1 MTAASG
7 ARALV
12 GGELLVHGLAQL
24 VDPRGPTSAPL
35 PIVADAF
42 VWIRDGEV
50 AATGPMADLPSEAAG
65 LLAGG
70 DDPRAFDG
78 RGCVGLPGLVDSHT
92 HAVFGAGREQEFE
105 WRLAGSTYA
114 EIAAAG
120 GGILFSVR
128 DLRARSEDELV
139 EISRPRI
146 AEFARFGVTT
156 VEVKSGYG
164 LTVED
169 ELKTLRAVRR
179 LSREQDLPRLVPTF
193 LGAHAIPE
201 EFAADRESYV
211 RLVIDEMLP
220 AVVEED
226 LAVFCD
232 VFCEE
237 GAFTLGES
245 ERILER
251 ATELGLGLKIH
262 AEEFTPQ
269 GGAELAARLQAASA
283 DHLVAIEDPGIA
295 ALAASAT
302 VATLLPGTSLFLKLP
317 RHAPGR
323 ALADA
328 GATLALATDFN
339 PGSSMSQNLPLMV
352 PLACLNLGLTIAEAV
367 RAVTQGGARAVGRP
381 ELGSLAVG
389 SPGDIAV
396 FDTPDVR
403 DLAYHYGVPRSV
415 LVARGGRPLWREER
429 RSSGRPSALLSC
441 RTPRRQE

>member
-1 MTAASG
+1 MTAGSG
-7 ARALV
+7 AP
-12 GGELLVHGLAQL
+12 GGGDLLVHGLAQL

-35 PIVADAF
+35 SIVEDAF

-50 AATGPMADLPSEAAG
+50 AAAGAMADLPSEAAG
-65 LLAGG
+65 LLARG
-70 DDPRAFDG
+70 DPRAFDG
-78 RGCVGLPGLVDSHT
+78 HGCVALPGLVDSHT
-92 HAVFGAGREQEFE
+92 HAVFGGGRAHEFE
-105 WRLAGSTYA
+105 RRLAGSTYA

-139 EISRPRI
+139 ELSRPRI

-179 LSREQDLPRLVPTF
+179 LSGEEDLPRLVPTF
-193 LGAHAIPE
+193 LGAHAIPA
-201 EFAADRESYV
+201 EFAADREAYV

-220 AVVEED
+220 AVVEEG
-226 LAVFCD
+226 LARFCD

-237 GAFTLGES
+237 GAFSLAES
-245 ERILER
+245 ERILGR
-251 ATELGLGLKIH
+251 AGELGLGLKIH
-262 AEEFTPQ
+262 AEEFTPL
-269 GGAELAARLQAASA
+269 GGAELAARLAAASA
-283 DHLVAIEDPGIA
+283 DHLVAIEDRGIA
-295 ALAASAT
+295 ALAGSAT

-328 GATLALATDFN
+328 GATLAVATDFN

-367 RAVTQGGARAVGRP
+367 RAVTRGGALAVGRP
-381 ELGSLAVG
+381 ELGSLSAG
-389 SPGDIAV
+389 SPGDVAV
-396 FDTPDVR
+396 FDTPDIR
-403 DLAYHYGVPRSV
+403 DLAYHYGVPRAV
-415 LVARGGRPLWREER
+415 FVARGGRPVWREEN
-429 RSSGRPSALLSC
+429 RSSGRRSAPLS
-441 RTPRRQE
+441 

>member
-1 MTAASG
+1 VWIREGLVAASG
-7 ARALV
+7 
-12 GGELLVHGLAQL
+12 
-24 VDPRGPTSAPL
+24 S
-35 PIVADAF
+35 
-42 VWIRDGEV
+42 
-50 AATGPMADLPSEAAG
+50 MADMPAEAAG
-65 LLAGG
+65 VLTSG

-78 RGCVGLPGLVDSHT
+78 RGCVALPGLVDSHT
-92 HAVFGAGREQEFE
+92 HAVFGSGRAHEFE
-105 WRLAGSTYA
+105 RRLAGATYA

-139 EISRPRI
+139 AISRPRI

-179 LSREQDLPRLVPTF
+179 LSDDPRLPRLVPTF

-201 EFAADRESYV
+201 EYAAERESYV

-220 AVVEED
+220 AVVEEG
-226 LAVFCD
+226 LADFCD

-237 GAFTLGES
+237 GAFTLAES

-251 ATELGLGLKIH
+251 AAELGLGLKIH
-262 AEEFTPQ
+262 AEEFTPL
-269 GGAELAARLQAASA
+269 GGAALAARIQAASA
-283 DHLVAIEDPGIA
+283 DHLVAIDERGIG
-295 ALAASAT
+295 ALASSDT
-302 VATLLPGTSLFLKLP
+302 VATLLPGTSLFLKLS

-328 GATLALATDFN
+328 GATLAVATDFN

-352 PLACLNLGLTIAEAV
+352 TLACLNLGLTIAEAV
-367 RAVTQGGARAVGRP
+367 RAVTRGGALAVGRP
-381 ELGSLAVG
+381 ELGSLAAG
-389 SPGDIAV
+389 APGDVAV

-403 DLAYHYGVPRSV
+403 DLAYHYAVPRAV
-415 LVARGGRPLWREER
+415 LVARAGIALWRPEGDLAGAQR
-429 RSSGRPSALLSC
+429 RSYLDGRRVKGA
-441 RTPRRQE
+441 TD

>member
-1 MTAASG
+1 MTEAAG
-7 ARALV
+7 TRAPG

-35 PIVADAF
+35 TILEDAF
-42 VWIRDGEV
+42 VWVRGGQV
-50 AATGPMADLPSEAAG
+50 AAAGAMADLPSEAAR
-65 LLAGG
+65 LLGDGG
-70 DDPRAFDG
+70 DPRAFDG
-78 RGCVGLPGLVDSHT
+78 TGCVALPGLVDSHT
-92 HAVFGAGREQEFE
+92 HAVFGRAREHEFE
-105 WRLAGSTYA
+105 RRLAGSTYA

-120 GGILFSVR
+120 GGILFSVL
-128 DLRARSEDELV
+128 DLRARGEDELV

-179 LSREQDLPRLVPTF
+179 LSQDQALPRLVPTF
-193 LGAHAIPE
+193 LGAHAVPGE
-201 EFAADRESYV
+201 HAADRESYV

-220 AVVEED
+220 AVVAEH
-226 LAVFCD
+226 LAEFCD

-237 GAFTLGES
+237 GAFTLAES

-251 ATELGLGLKIH
+251 AGDLGLGLKIH
-262 AEEFTPQ
+262 AEEFTPL
-269 GGAELAARLQAASA
+269 GGAELAARLGATSA
-283 DHLVAIEDPGIA
+283 DHLVAIDERGIA
-295 ALAASAT
+295 ALGASTT
-302 VATLLPGTSLFLKLP
+302 VATLLPGTSLFLKLG

-328 GATLALATDFN
+328 GATLAVATDFN

-352 PLACLNLGLTIAEAV
+352 PLACLNLGLTIPEAV
-367 RAVTQGGARAVGRP
+367 RAVTRGGALALGRP
-381 ELGSLAVG
+381 ELGTFDVG
-389 SPGDIAV
+389 AAGDVAV

-403 DLAYHYGVPRSV
+403 HLAYNYGVPRAV
-415 LVARGGRPLWREER
+415 LVARDGNVLR
-429 RSSGRPSALLSC
+429 RAARQSTRHPTALLS
-441 RTPRRQE
+441 

>member
-1 MTAASG
+1 VTEAAASH
-7 ARALV
+7 RAQ
-12 GGELLVHGLAQL
+12 GGELLVYGLAQL
-24 VDPRGPTSAPL
+24 VDPRGRTSAPL
-35 PIVADAF
+35 SIVEDAF
-42 VWIRDGEV
+42 VWVRDGEV

-65 LLAGG
+65 LLDGG
-70 DDPRAFDG
+70 EDPRAFDG
-78 RGCVGLPGLVDSHT
+78 SGCVALPGLVDAHT
-92 HAVFGAGREQEFE
+92 HAVFGAGREHEFE
-105 WRLAGSTYA
+105 RRLAGSTYA

-128 DLRARSEDELV
+128 DLRSRSEDELV

-169 ELKTLRAVRR
+169 ELKTLRAIRR
-179 LSREQDLPRLVPTF
+179 LSTDEDLPRLVPTF

-201 EFAADRESYV
+201 EYATDRDAYV

-220 AVVEED
+220 TVVEED
-226 LAVFCD
+226 LATFCD

-237 GAFTLGES
+237 GAFTLAES
-245 ERILER
+245 ERVLER
-251 ATELGLGLKIH
+251 AADLGLGLKIH
-262 AEEFTPQ
+262 AEEFTPL
-269 GGAELAARLQAASA
+269 GGAALAARLGAASA
-283 DHLVAIEDPGIA
+283 DHLVAIDERGIA

-323 ALADA
+323 ALADS
-328 GATLALATDFN
+328 GATLAIATDFN

-352 PLACLNLGLTIAEAV
+352 PLACLNLGLTIPEAV
-367 RAVTQGGARAVGRP
+367 RAVTRGGALAVGRP
-381 ELGSLAVG
+381 ELGSLDAG
-389 SPGDIAV
+389 SPGDLAV

-403 DLAYHYGVPRSV
+403 NLAYHYGVPRAV
-415 LVARGGRPLWREER
+415 LVAREGRPLWRTEK
-429 RSSGRPSALLSC
+429 RSSGSRTALLS
-441 RTPRRQE
+441 

>member
-7 ARALV
+7 ARASA

-24 VDPRGPTSAPL
+24 IDPRGPTSAPL
-35 PIVADAF
+35 SIVADAF
-42 VWIRDGEV
+42 VWIRDGEI
-50 AATGPMADLPSEAAG
+50 AATGPMADLPSEAEG
-65 LLAGG
+65 WLAG

-92 HAVFGAGREQEFE
+92 HAVFGAGREHEFE
-105 WRLAGSTYA
+105 RRLAGSTYA

-139 EISRPRI
+139 AISRPRI

-169 ELKTLRAVRR
+169 ELKTLRAVHR
-179 LSREQDLPRLVPTF
+179 LSREEDLPRLVSTF

-211 RLVIDEMLP
+211 RLVVDEMLP

-237 GAFTLGES
+237 GAFTLEES
-245 ERILER
+245 EWILGR
-251 ATELGLGLKIH
+251 AAELGLGLKIH
-262 AEEFTPQ
+262 AEEFTPL
-269 GGAELAARLQAASA
+269 GGAELAARLGAASA

-295 ALAASAT
+295 ALAASGT

-328 GATLALATDFN
+328 GATLAVATDFN

-367 RAVTQGGARAVGRP
+367 RAVTPGGALAV
-381 ELGSLAVG
+381 GSLAVG

-403 DLAYHYGVPRSV
+403 DLAYHYGVPRAV
-415 LVARGGRPLWREER
+415 LVARGGRPLWYEER
-429 RSSGRPSALLSC
+429 RSSGRSSALLS
-441 RTPRRQE
+441 

>member
-1 MTAASG
+1 VTRAADAG
-7 ARALV
+7 APR

-24 VDPRGPTSAPL
+24 VDPRGRTSDPL
-35 PIVADAF
+35 TIIEDAF
-42 VWIRDGEV
+42 VWIRHGDV
-50 AATGPMADLPSEAAG
+50 AATGAMVDLPAEAA
-65 LLAGG
+65 LLLGKG
-70 DDPRAFDG
+70 EDPRVFDG
-78 RGCVGLPGLVDSHT
+78 SGCIALPGLVDSHT
-92 HAVFGAGREQEFE
+92 HAVFGAGRAHEFE
-105 WRLAGSTYA
+105 RRLGGATYQ

-128 DLRARSEDELV
+128 DLRSRSVDDLV

-156 VEVKSGYG
+156 IEVKSGYG

-169 ELKTLRAVRR
+169 ELKTLRAIRR
-179 LSREQDLPRLVPTF
+179 LSDEEDLPRLVPTF
-193 LGAHAIPE
+193 LGAHAIPAE
-201 EFAADRESYV
+201 YAADRESYV

-220 AVVEED
+220 AVVEEG
-226 LAVFCD
+226 LARFCD

-237 GAFTLGES
+237 GAFTLAES

-251 ATELGLGLKIH
+251 AGELGLGLKIH
-262 AEEFTPQ
+262 AEEFTPL
-269 GGAELAARLQAASA
+269 GGAELAARLNAASA
-283 DHLVAIEDPGIA
+283 DHLVAIDDRGIA

-302 VATLLPGTSLFLKLP
+302 VATLLPGTSLFLKLG

-328 GATLALATDFN
+328 GATLAVATDFN

-367 RAVTQGGARAVGRP
+367 RAVTLGGALAVGRP
-381 ELGSLAVG
+381 DLGVLDSG
-389 SPGDIAV
+389 SPGDVAV

-403 DLAYHYGVPRSV
+403 NLAYHYGVPRAV
-415 LVARGGRPLWREER
+415 LVARDGRPLWKAER
-429 RSSGRPSALLSC
+429 RSSRTGTALLS
-441 RTPRRQE
+441 